1 MFTEINT
8 VYAEAD
14 DMFTSFYFERQ
25 GHMRR
30 VVVCDGA
37 GQLEHTFD
45 MRNPQDKADFQNLM
59 LESVASVVQRAAA
72 DQVPEQTQS
81 Y

>member
-1 MFTEINT
+1 MFTEITT
-8 VYAEAD
+8 VDADAEVV
-14 DMFTSFYFERQ
+14 SFYFEQQ

-72 DQVPEQTQS
+72 DQVPEQTQP